1 MKIEL
6 GTKLTCTFNYLLLK
20 PQSGG
25 KVLHYKHY
33 KNYKNNPVKF
43 VFKKGSCEFTVI
55 KFPQTNTF
63 FIIYMMMIIII
74 IINCYKLICKYI
86 IM

>member
-33 KNYKNNPVKF
+33 KNYKNNFLKKKKF
-43 VFKKGSCEFTVI
+43 LKKAAV
-55 KFPQTNTF
+55 N
-63 FIIYMMMIIII
+63 
-74 IINCYKLICKYI
+74 LL
-86 IM
+86 